1 MDRAAWQASQWH
13 HKELDMTEQ
22 LSTHIPQYKIKSLK
36 SEEKAEQKDEEKEK
50 WEQYWK
56 ISSEFKKSDNKMGEF
71 QKKYILKNEVKKFSK
86 K

>member
-50 WEQYWK
+50 
-56 ISSEFKKSDNKMGEF
+56 
-71 QKKYILKNEVKKFSK
+71 
-86 K
+86 